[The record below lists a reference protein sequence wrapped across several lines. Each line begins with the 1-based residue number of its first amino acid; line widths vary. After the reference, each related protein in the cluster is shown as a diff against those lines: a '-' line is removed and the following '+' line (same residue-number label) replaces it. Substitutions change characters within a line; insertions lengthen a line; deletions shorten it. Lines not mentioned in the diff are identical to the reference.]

1 MSLWSEGLG
10 NGGSRCGKGPGRRN
24 SEWVKLMMK
33 AWGMQSCGICS
44 GDLHS
49 CFWRRKPLTDSKPN
63 SEWSHRFGSP
73 FKKAAGGNGSVF
85 ASAQC
90 SLGAVPEK
98 LQDN

>member
-10 NGGSRCGKGPGRRN
+10 NGGSRCGKGTGRRN

-44 GDLHS
+44 
-49 CFWRRKPLTDSKPN
+49 RRPTFMLLEKKTIDGFKA
-63 SEWSHRFGSP
+63 EQWSHWFGSP
-73 FKKAAGGNGSVF
+73 FKKAAGGNGWVF

-90 SLGAVPEK
+90 SLGAAPEK
-98 LQDN
+98 LHDN